1 MIIDLLYQLKFLLVV
16 IALVVIKDK
25 VRDNCHITRK
35 FRGAAHK
42 ECNSKLRIP
51 RKLPVIFHN
60 LEGHGGHLIFRELNN
75 FKNIDERYMSI
86 IVNRNIIFLDS
97 LQFLKASLDT
107 LVGNLQDRD
116 FNNLMSEF
124 PSDRLD
130 LLRTKNAYPYE
141 WVDSYQRFT
150 YPRLPPKIYI
160 HLFIQVFI
168 HLLIMEKRGK
178 DDGYI
183 SYAHY

>member
-1 MIIDLLYQLKFLLVV
+1 MPF
-16 IALVVIKDK
+16 
-25 VRDNCHITRK
+25 
-35 FRGAAHK
+35 FFHK
-42 ECNSKLRIP
+42 
-51 RKLPVIFHN
+51 
-60 LEGHGGHLIFRELNN
+60 LEGYDGHLIFRELNC
-75 FKNIDERYMSI
+75 FKDIDVQVISKSNEKYMSI
-86 IVNRNIIFLDS
+86 MVNRNIIFLDS

-150 YPRLPPKIYI
+150 YPRLLPKDLYSSFYSSFYSSIDN
-160 HLFIQVFI
+160 
-168 HLLIMEKRGK
+168 GK
-178 DDGYI
+178 KG
-183 SYAHY
+183 